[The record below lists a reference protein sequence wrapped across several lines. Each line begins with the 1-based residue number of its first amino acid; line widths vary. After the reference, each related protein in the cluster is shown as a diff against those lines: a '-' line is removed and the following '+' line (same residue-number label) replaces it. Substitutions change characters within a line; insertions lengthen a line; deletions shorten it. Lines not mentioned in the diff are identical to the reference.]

1 MTVFPLLAA
10 AATLQIYSSEL
21 FILPLSSQRFSSQ
34 YEEKDPSL
42 AVWPKSDSCERHTR
56 MAFANARYPE
66 DEVCAEEDK
75 GEMPTF
81 VLKTAG
87 KLAKTAK

>member
-1 MTVFPLLAA
+1 MTLFFPPGCGSYLAKIFIR
-10 AATLQIYSSEL
+10 T